1 MKRLSHMPY
10 QSYRYRRRSLTER
23 LASGSIALSLI
34 TGFLAAL
41 IFAFAGGAL
50 SYSDGILAVHNLT
63 TLSVAIGIGVVDAL
77 IMAMVG
83 KSDE

>member
-23 LASGSIALSLI
+23 LAGGSIVLSLV
-34 TGFLAAL
+34 TGIVAAL
-41 IFAFAGGAL
+41 IFAFVGGAL
-50 SYSDGILAVHNLT
+50 SYTGGVLAIHNHT
-63 TLSVAIGIGVVDAL
+63 TLSIAIAIGVADAL
-77 IMAMVG
+77 ILALVG